1 MHNSKWMLGLLLVT
15 SLNFP
20 DEALSQDSSR
30 TLVLFPGPQSAGTF
44 KISTGFSVTLIPRA
58 IAEES
63 LLQLPLID
71 IRSRYWLTDN
81 LFILGQANVV
91 YLTNQVTL
99 GIGWSYSFGSFS
111 LAVSDEVGYWFGF
124 ADFQNFESTA
134 MGISNFPSVAFGI
147 EFEEIFVTFR
157 TEALIPFGQR
167 TTFGTSS
174 VGRFGPKLAGFAFTL
189 AVEEELWKNNYFLY
203 GIRVQYSLPLYQTWV
218 AFSSFNRWI
227 VFPGFFIGYEL

>member
-20 DEALSQDSSR
+20 DEALSQNSSR
-30 TLVLFPGPQSAGTF
+30 TFVLFPGPQSAGAF
-44 KISTGFSVTLIPRA
+44 GVSTGFSITLIPRA

-81 LFILGQANVV
+81 LFVLGQANIV

-99 GIGWSYSFGSFS
+99 GIGWSYSFGSVS
-111 LAVSDEVGYWFGF
+111 LALSDEAGYWFGF
-124 ADFQNFESTA
+124 ADFQGFESTA
-134 MGISNFPSVAFGI
+134 MGISNIPSVTLGV
-147 EFEEIFVTFR
+147 EFEEIFVTLR

-167 TTFGTSS
+167 TTFGTAS
-174 VGRFGPKLAGFAFTL
+174 VGRFNPKLAGFAFTL

-203 GIRVQYSLPLYQTWV
+203 GVRVQYSLPLYQTWL

-227 VFPGFFIGYEL
+227 VFPGFFVGYEL